1 MSVNRRY
8 ATARVPTGYTSAV
21 VDPRDYDP
29 ENKMSWSSKLL
40 LGAFA
45 FAALTMI
52 GVIGFS
58 VAFSRFL
65 DRAVE
70 NYTDVEPDMPAMAV
84 VTPAEVDAIEQRV
97 EDYEHALDAGPVYEP
112 LVLSENDVNALLTD
126 SLKEEDGTAVHVE
139 LLPGQIQAR
148 LSMRLTQRLPLGPWS
163 RDLTGRYLNGVATFD
178 AAVHNSEL
186 ELNLAA
192 FEVKGQPLP
201 ERVLAVLRNEIDKSG
216 VLEDEKL
223 QEFLGKVGSVRFD
236 AGEVR
241 ITPRS

>member
-1 MSVNRRY
+1 MSVHRRY
-8 ATARVPTGYTSAV
+8 AAARVPTGYTSSV

-40 LGAFA
+40 LGAFVC
-45 FAALTMI
+45 AAVTMVA
-52 GVIGFS
+52 VIGFS
-58 VAFSRFL
+58 IAFSRFL

-70 NYTDVEPDMPAMAV
+70 NYTDLEPDVPKMAA

-97 EDYEHALDAGPVYEP
+97 EDYEHALDNGPVYEP
-112 LVLSENDVNALLTD
+112 LVLSESDVNALLTD
-126 SLKEEDGTAVHVE
+126 ALKDEDGTAVHVE
-139 LLPGQIQAR
+139 LLPGKVQAQ

-163 RDLTGRYLNGVATFD
+163 RDLSGRYLNGVATFD
-178 AAVHNSEL
+178 AAVHNGNL

-216 VLEDEKL
+216 VLEDDKL
-223 QEFLGKVGSVRFD
+223 QEFLDKVGSVRFD
-236 AGEVR
+236 AGQVT
-241 ITPRS
+241 ITPR